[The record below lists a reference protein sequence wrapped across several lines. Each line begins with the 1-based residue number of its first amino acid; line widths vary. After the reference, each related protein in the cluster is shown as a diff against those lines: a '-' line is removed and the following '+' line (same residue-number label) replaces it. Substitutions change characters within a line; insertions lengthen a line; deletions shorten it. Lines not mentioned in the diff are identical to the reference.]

1 MRKSNTSFFAAL
13 LLCIFCMIACN
24 KESKNK
30 VGTKQEQTTRQTSS
44 QVAPPPP
51 PNAANFDTTGF
62 ISTDIPTI
70 SNDLLQAAYDKA
82 NLMDIIFY
90 NIPMSINQS
99 NPAQIKSSL
108 GLISP
113 NKPKFKG
120 TCTSLGRMFFY
131 NGAETLL
138 EAEIYYGG
146 TCYYYKFLNKK
157 GKVIGNNN
165 MNMQGVNFF
174 GNIIKQGETQLQGR

>member
-1 MRKSNTSFFAAL
+1 MKKLLTSF
-13 LLCIFCMIACN
+13 IASLVFICL
-24 KESKNK
+24 SITACKNDS
-30 VGTKQEQTTRQTSS
+30 TSVVADQNTASNS
-44 QVAPPPP
+44 QMSTPPPPP

-70 SNDLLQAAYDKA
+70 SNDKLQVAYDKA

-90 NIPMSINQS
+90 NMPMSINQS
-99 NPAQIKSSL
+99 EPAQLKSTL

-120 TCTSLGRMFFY
+120 TCTPLGRMFFY

-138 EAEIYYGG
+138 EAEVYYGG
-146 TCYYYKFLNKK
+146 TCYYYKFYEN

-174 GNIIKQGETQLQGR
+174 GNIIKQGESQMQGR

>member
-1 MRKSNTSFFAAL
+1 MKKAFTSIFAGL
-13 LLCIFCMIACN
+13 IIICFCMTACN
-24 KESKNK
+24 TD
-30 VGTKQEQTTRQTSS
+30 TKTEQKPEQPTAKTQSTS

-62 ISTDIPTI
+62 ISTDIPTV
-70 SNDLLQAAYDKA
+70 SNDLLQVAFDKA

-90 NIPMSINQS
+90 NMPMSINQS
-99 NPAQIKSSL
+99 NEAQIKSTL

-120 TCTSLGRMFFY
+120 TCTPLGRMFFY
-131 NGAETLL
+131 EGANTLL

-146 TCYYYKFLNKK
+146 TCYYYKFLDSK
-157 GKVIGNNN
+157 GEVIGNNN

-174 GNIIKQGETQLQGR
+174 ANIIQQGESQMQGR